1 MTTENKQLSIRGYI
15 REIDMLETGDT
26 WKKQEFTI
34 VTIEKYPK
42 ELRISIWN
50 NATEYLLRCKVGDVV
65 ICNLNLQSRKY
76 QDKWYSEIS
85 AWKVEV
91 DIRAMIEEQKG
102 GINAN

>member
-1 MTTENKQLSIRGYI
+1 MTTQNALTVRGYI
-15 REIDMLETGDT
+15 REIDPLESGDT

-50 NATEYLLRCKVGDVV
+50 NTTEYLTRCKVGDIV
-65 ICNLNLQSRKY
+65 ICSLNLQSRKY
-76 QDKWYSEIS
+76 NDKWYSEIS

>member
-1 MTTENKQLSIRGYI
+1 MNTQNTLTVRGYI
-15 REIDMLETGDT
+15 REIDSLETGDT

>member
-1 MTTENKQLSIRGYI
+1 MNTQNTLTVRGYI
-15 REIDMLETGDT
+15 REIDPLESGDT

-50 NATEYLLRCKVGDVV
+50 NATEYLLRCKVGDIV

-102 GINAN
+102 GVNAN